1 MLCSNIC
8 FHRHR
13 CCCYRC
19 HFCCHCCRCFLLIVD
34 CVCPFIAVDTGV
46 FIPTAAERGGRTAV
60 AATAAA
66 MPAGVALST
75 PCLLLLPPPRYPQAA
90 AAATA
95 AALPTMVLLLMTP
108 RCPLPVS
115 SSQPQRRA
123 VAAQRWRR
131 LIRSWHN
138 NAALLPLPR
147 CRRHRHCCAITT
159 TLLPCCPPPGL
170 LPALG
175 DGGHCKLLCVS

>member
-1 MLCSNIC
+1 M
-8 FHRHR
+8 
-13 CCCYRC
+13 
-19 HFCCHCCRCFLLIVD
+19 LIV
-34 CVCPFIAVDTGV
+34 CAPAIAVDASV
-46 FIPTAAERGGRTAV
+46 FITTVADSGSRTAV

-159 TLLPCCPPPGL
+159 AALSPPPYCR
-170 LPALG
+170 AARRQDFFRRLG
-175 DGGHCKLLCVS
+175 MGAIASCCV